1 MRLMPVIEKDCSEI
15 VETLLRQGRSTSLAG
30 YVATQM
36 IAYLNTNTCNNFNTY
51 FAGACPDLRQKH
63 D

>member
-1 MRLMPVIEKDCSEI
+1 MPVIETDCSEI
-15 VETLLRQGRSTSLAG
+15 VETLLRQGRSTGLAG

-36 IAYLNTNTCNNFNTY
+36 IVYLNTNACNNFNRY
-51 FAGACPDLRQKH
+51 FVGACPDLRQKH